1 MTANPRAVGAI
12 AGFGVTLTLV
22 ALDAAPVVEGAAR
35 LPIGL
40 GGFLLVGVVAGLLAN
55 NGRTWVWL
63 VGGVL
68 AATVLALLTRIVF
81 VSVTGPSIVPVDAWR
96 LWLFGSLVVMVV
108 LVSVGLAIGRG
119 LRGWR
124 PGGSWRVLA
133 PAIRLGVAS
142 LLVSGAIAVGFSTT
156 RLVLGG
162 DLPILT
168 ARITD
173 SAVTLSPA
181 VVGGGPYVLIVES
194 AASRPRWL
202 TSVASSEPTGASYA
216 DMVGLTNAETN
227 TFFDGAWL
235 AAGPLSP
242 ARYAQAGRF
251 ELEPGERRFGGE
263 YTFLSLSGSSVIWYA
278 SEPGRTTAIPSCDAI
293 DPDTGGCVEGM
304 PSQGGE
310 IAWPPEHWATLTIE
324 AP

>member
-1 MTANPRAVGAI
+1 MAASPSVVGAI
-12 AGFGVTLTLV
+12 TGFAGTA
-22 ALDAAPVVEGAAR
+22 ALISADAAPVVEGAGR

-55 NGRTWVWL
+55 NGRTWLGLMV
-63 VGGVL
+63 GVL
-68 AATVLALLTRIVF
+68 AAAVLFLLAKIVF
-81 VSVTGPSIVPVDAWR
+81 VSVTGPSLAPVDAWR

-108 LVSVGLAIGRG
+108 LTSVGLAIGRG

-124 PGGSWRVLA
+124 PAGSWRPLA

-173 SAVTLSPA
+173 SDVALSPA
-181 VVGGGPYVLIVES
+181 VVGGGPYVFIVES

-202 TSVASSEPTGASYA
+202 TSVSSSEPTGAKYA
-216 DMVGLTNAETN
+216 DMVGLTEAETD

-235 AAGPLSP
+235 AADPLSP
-242 ARYAQAGRF
+242 ARFAQAGRF
-251 ELEPGERRFGGE
+251 ELEPGQRRYVGE
-263 YTFLSLSGSSVIWYA
+263 YTFLSLTGSRVIWYV
-278 SEPGRTTAIPSCDAI
+278 SQPGRTTAIPSCDVV
-293 DPDTGGCVEGM
+293 DPDTGCVEGM
-304 PSQGGE
+304 PSD
-310 IAWPPEHWATLTIE
+310 IPWPPEQWAILTIGT
-324 AP
+324 P

>member
-1 MTANPRAVGAI
+1 MAANPRAVGAI
-12 AGFGVTLTLV
+12 AGFAGSLTLV
-22 ALDAAPVVEGAAR
+22 ALDAAPVVEGADR
-35 LPIGL
+35 LPIGI
-40 GGFLLVGVVAGLLAN
+40 GGLLLVGVVAGLLAN
-55 NGRTWVWL
+55 DGRTWLGL

-68 AATVLALLTRIVF
+68 AATVLFLLARIVL
-81 VSVTGPSIVPVDAWR
+81 VSVTGPSITPVDAWR

-108 LVSVGLAIGRG
+108 LPSVGLAIGRG
-119 LRGWR
+119 LRGWG
-124 PGGSWRVLA
+124 PSGSWRPLA

-173 SAVTLSPA
+173 SDVALSPA

-194 AASRPRWL
+194 AASRPWWL
-202 TSVASSEPTGASYA
+202 SSVSSNEPTGAMYA
-216 DMVGLTNAETN
+216 DMVGLTEAETD

-235 AAGPLSP
+235 AADPLSP
-242 ARYAQAGRF
+242 RRYAQAGRF
-251 ELEPGERRFGGE
+251 ELEPGERRYIGE
-263 YTFLSLSGSSVIWYA
+263 YTFLSLSGNSVIWYA
-278 SEPGRTTAIPSCDAI
+278 SEPGRTTAIPSCDVI
-293 DPDTGGCVEGM
+293 DPDTGGCVEGT